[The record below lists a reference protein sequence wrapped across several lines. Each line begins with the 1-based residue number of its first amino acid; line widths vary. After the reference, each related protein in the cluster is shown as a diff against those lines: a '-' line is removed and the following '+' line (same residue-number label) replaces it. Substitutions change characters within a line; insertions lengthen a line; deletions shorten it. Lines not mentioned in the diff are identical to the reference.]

1 MSCLAR
7 DSIQVQTIRI
17 RGVLLPPVY
26 KDLFNGESKME
37 PEKKSGTKKITWS
50 KTHTS
55 IDAYFQSGTKHL
67 QTSSNHVQTPA
78 GFHVSYQ
85 VRLWFCPSPPKSPPN
100 PLGIA
105 EMAMKRSTFFQSF
118 SRTVFI
124 LVSLLSYVEL
134 ECTLF
139 LLVRLFSCCR
149 RLCLDHQPCDSSLIT
164 SCR

>member
-17 RGVLLPPVY
+17 RGVPGIMLPPVH
-26 KDLFNGESKME
+26 KDLFNGN
-37 PEKKSGTKKITWS
+37 PRWNQKKKTGTKKITWS
-50 KTHTS
+50 KKHIS
-55 IDAYFQSGTKHL
+55 IDAYFQTGTKHL

-134 ECTLF
+134 GCTPF
-139 LLVRLFSCCR
+139 LLVRLFSCCDV
-149 RLCLDHQPCDSSLIT
+149 CA
-164 SCR
+164 